1 MPPRL
6 STCLFTPLPRS
17 IRSRAWW
24 RPWKNFGVPKMR
36 NLIHRP
42 RRLRRTDTIRRMVR
56 ENHVT
61 ADDLLYPMFVTM
73 ESESREIPTMPGV
86 FRYTVDDL
94 CRIVEKLPELGLP
107 ALMLF

>member
-1 MPPRL
+1 MPPGR
-6 STCLFTPLPRS
+6 STCPSTPLLRNIPFRDS
-17 IRSRAWW
+17 W

-73 ESESREIPTMPGV
+73 ESESREIPSMPGV
-86 FRYTVDDL
+86 FRYTLDDL
-94 CRIVEKLPELGLP
+94 CREVEKFP
-107 ALMLF
+107 A